1 MSFGISAIAYLAMA
15 TAATAVISYD
25 NGQKQQG
32 AQRDAQAQAKKNAE
46 TQATAADQA
55 NNRAN
60 GKKPNVQGLL
70 SENAMAAKGGIGGT
84 MLTGPTGVD
93 PGALQLG
100 KSTLLGG

>member
-1 MSFGISAIAYLAMA
+1 MSFFV
-15 TAATAVISYD
+15 AAVVVGAASVAVSYD
-25 NGQKQQG
+25 NGQKAQS
-32 AQRDAQAQAKKNAE
+32 AQRDAQAQAQRNA
-46 TQATAADQA
+46 TVQAAQADQA
-55 NNRAN
+55 MNRAN

-93 PGALQLG
+93 PNALQLG